1 MDLRP
6 YQLEAVDSALNAL
19 DAGGNPALQLATGTG
34 KSLIIAELARR
45 RLPGR
50 TWVLTHVQQL
60 VRQNAATYARHTG
73 AEPGVVCTGL
83 KRRDYDA
90 PIIYGTIQTVISA
103 TGRMPPPALIII
115 DEAHRVP
122 HNHGEPT
129 QYERLLSGQPQ
140 AQRIAMTATPWR
152 MDNGVIYGEGEQF
165 WFDRLAY
172 AYNVPRAVQEG
183 YLCPLVGVETAVQLD
198 VGGVKIDSD
207 YVQSEVANLET
218 EEWLISVA
226 RSLGELAV
234 RRRHVAVY
242 CPTVVAAKRAALVI
256 QAMTGWTTEVL
267 TSALDEEQRQAVLGR
282 FTSGQTRVLCSVDML
297 TTGFDHPALDCIVCL
312 RPTLSSSL
320 WVQMQGRGTRLH
332 ESKRNCLILDYVGNL
347 IRLGGVDMMETYYRE
362 KNDAGHLE
370 QVRADPAERRERE
383 MRPGL
388 IKLSP
393 IDPMTGQEA
402 QDGAVLTAQ
411 VHTVNSVAI
420 TTRRDPATPILLVN
434 YNCMTPEGARLQ
446 ASQFINS
453 AQPDQRAVRFFNQRA
468 LAVRLPAPARSVL
481 WQLRNAPRQPQE
493 VRIIKRGRYWNVL
506 EERFGGQ

>member
-1 MDLRP
+1 
-6 YQLEAVDSALNAL
+6 
-19 DAGGNPALQLATGTG
+19 
-34 KSLIIAELARR
+34 
-45 RLPGR
+45 
-50 TWVLTHVQQL
+50 
-60 VRQNAATYARHTG
+60 
-73 AEPGVVCTGL
+73 
-83 KRRDYDA
+83 
-90 PIIYGTIQTVISA
+90 
-103 TGRMPPPALIII
+103 
-115 DEAHRVP
+115 
-122 HNHGEPT
+122 
-129 QYERLLSGQPQ
+129 
-140 AQRIAMTATPWR
+140 
-152 MDNGVIYGEGEQF
+152 
-165 WFDRLAY
+165 
-172 AYNVPRAVQEG
+172 
-183 YLCPLVGVETAVQLD
+183 
-198 VGGVKIDSD
+198 
-207 YVQSEVANLET
+207 
-218 EEWLISVA
+218 
-226 RSLGELAV
+226 
-234 RRRHVAVY
+234 
-242 CPTVVAAKRAALVI
+242 
-256 QAMTGWTTEVL
+256 
-267 TSALDEEQRQAVLGR
+267 
-282 FTSGQTRVLCSVDML
+282 
-297 TTGFDHPALDCIVCL
+297 
-312 RPTLSSSL
+312 
-320 WVQMQGRGTRLH
+320 MQGRGTRLH

-362 KNDAGHLE
+362 KNDAGQLE

>member
-1 MDLRP
+1 MNLRP
-6 YQLEAVDSALNAL
+6 YQLEAVEAGLDALN
-19 DAGGNPALQLATGTG
+19 AGGNPALQLATGTG

-73 AEPGVVCTGL
+73 SEPGVVCTGL

-90 PIIYGTIQTVISA
+90 PVIYGTIQTVISA
-103 TGRMPPPALIII
+103 TGRMPPPELIII

-122 HNHGEPT
+122 HNHGKPT
-129 QYERLLSGQPQ
+129 QYERVLSGQPQ
-140 AQRIAMTATPWR
+140 ARRIAMTATPWR
-152 MDNGVIYGEGEQF
+152 MDNGVIHGEGEQF

-172 AYNVPRAVQEG
+172 SYNVPRAVKEG

-198 VGGVKIDSD
+198 VGGVRIDSD
-207 YVQSEVANLET
+207 YVQSEVASLET
-218 EEWLISVA
+218 QEWLISVA
-226 RSLGELAV
+226 RSIGELAS
-234 RRRHVAVY
+234 RRRHGAVY
-242 CPTVVAAKRAALVI
+242 CPTVAAADRAALI
-256 QAMTGWTTEVL
+256 IGAMTGWSTEVL

-282 FTSGQTRVLCSVDML
+282 FMSGETRVLCSVDML

-362 KNDAGHLE
+362 KGDADQLQ
-370 QVRADPAERRERE
+370 QVPATPRERGE
-383 MRPGL
+383 RELRPGL
-388 IKLSP
+388 ITLTP
-393 IDPMTGQEA
+393 IDPMTGREA

-411 VHTVNSVAI
+411 VQTVNSVAI
-420 TTRRDPATPILLVN
+420 TTRRDPATPVLMVN
-434 YNCMTPEGARLQ
+434 YNCTTPEGARLQ
-446 ASQFINS
+446 ASQFINP
-453 AQPDQRAVRFFNQRA
+453 ARPDQRAVRFFNERA
-468 LAVRLPAPARSVL
+468 LAVRLPSPAKNVL
-481 WQLRNAPRQPQE
+481 WALRNAPRQPRE
-493 VRIIKRGRYWNVL
+493 IRVIKRGRYWNVL
-506 EERFGGQ
+506 EERFGA

>member
-6 YQLEAVDSALNAL
+6 YQLEAVEAALNAL
-19 DAGGNPALQLATGTG
+19 NAGGNPALQLATGTG

-73 AEPGVVCTGL
+73 AEPGIVCTGL

-90 PIIYGTIQTVISA
+90 PVVYGTIQTVISA
-103 TGRMPPPALIII
+103 AKRMPSPELIII

-129 QYERLLSGQPQ
+129 QYERLLSGQPH

-152 MDNGVIYGEGEQF
+152 MDNGVIYGEGEKF

-172 AYNVPRAVQEG
+172 SYNVPRAVQQG

-198 VGGVKIDSD
+198 VAGVRKAEGD
-207 YVQSEVANLET
+207 YVQSEVASLET
-218 EEWLISVA
+218 QEWLMSVA
-226 RSLGELAV
+226 RSIAELAV
-234 RRRHVAVY
+234 RRRYIAVY
-242 CPTVVAAKRAALVI
+242 CPTVAAADRAALVI
-256 QAMTGWTTEVL
+256 GAMTGWTTEVL
-267 TSALDEEQRQAVLGR
+267 TSALPEEERQAVLGR
-282 FTSGQTRVLCSVDML
+282 FMRGETRVLCSVDML

-332 ESKRNCLILDYVGNL
+332 DSKRNCLILDYVGNL

-362 KNDAGHLE
+362 KGDADQLQ
-370 QVRADPAERRERE
+370 QVPAEPRERRERE

-388 IKLSP
+388 MNLTP

-420 TTRRDPATPILLVN
+420 TTRRDPATPVLMVN
-434 YNCMTPEGARLQ
+434 YNCTTPEGARLQ
-446 ASQFINS
+446 ASQFINP
-453 AQPDQRAVRFFNQRA
+453 ARPDQRAVKFFNQRA
-468 LAVRLPAPARSVL
+468 LAVRLPSPAKAVL
-481 WQLRNAPRQPQE
+481 WQLRNASRQPQE
-493 VRIIKRGRYWNVL
+493 IRIIKRGRYWNVL
-506 EERFGGQ
+506 EERFVA